1 MNAILSFKNVD
12 GEDTENLLCRDD
24 LRDRLNTVHEKIMC
38 QVSLLALQE
47 PSLEVSFFKSNVTP
61 MKIPIFICTFQFKYT
76 FALFRKPKV
85 TFLQNLMSSNDFP
98 ISSILSKSSKKLK
111 REKKA

>member
-24 LRDRLNTVHEKIMC
+24 LRDRLNMVHEKIMS

-47 PSLEVSFFKSNVTP
+47 PSIEVSSLNLTQ
-61 MKIPIFICTFQFKYT
+61 ICKYN
-76 FALFRKPKV
+76 RVSPV
-85 TFLQNLMSSNDFP
+85 
-98 ISSILSKSSKKLK
+98 SILVSPSQCSIN
-111 REKKA
+111 

>member
-24 LRDRLNTVHEKIMC
+24 LRDRLNFVHEKIMC

-47 PSLEVSFFKSNVTP
+47 PSVEVS
-61 MKIPIFICTFQFKYT
+61 
-76 FALFRKPKV
+76 
-85 TFLQNLMSSNDFP
+85 
-98 ISSILSKSSKKLK
+98 
-111 REKKA
+111 